1 MIAGSMTFNLPP
13 SLNASAPPERRGL
26 RRDHVR
32 MMVLSKETGKTNHD
46 GFFHLDNYLDKG
58 DVLVLNSS
66 RTIPATLKGRNTA
79 TGKELE
85 IRLAGKI
92 DSSRWHA
99 LLIGEEVK
107 EGEEIIFSREL
118 RAVVDKTNTS
128 SPLSIIRFSKSGT
141 ELMNEIYSVGEPVR
155 YEYIDTPW
163 NLEYYQ
169 TVFASHPGSVE
180 MPSAGRAFTWEL
192 LFNLKKK
199 GVKIAFIQLHTGLSY
214 YLDEKWDHHPS
225 KNNEEYHIPDE
236 SWSEIIQ
243 AKLTGKKVI
252 AVGTTVVRALE
263 TAMITNE
270 LGGWTNLFIHPGF
283 QLQVSD
289 GILTG
294 LHEPEASHLAMLSAF
309 ISQEKLCAA
318 YREAVAKKY
327 LWHEFGDMNLIL

>member
-13 SLNASAPPERRGL
+13 SLNATAPPERRGL

-32 MMVLSKETGKTNHD
+32 MMVMSKETGETNHD
-46 GFFHLDNYLDKG
+46 VFFHLDKYLDKG

-66 RTIPATLKGRNTA
+66 RTIPATLKGRIA
-79 TGKELE
+79 STGEELE
-85 IRLAGKI
+85 IRLAGKV
-92 DSSRWHA
+92 DNSCWQA
-99 LLIGEEVK
+99 LLIGKEVK
-107 EGEEIIFSREL
+107 GGEEIIFSKDL
-118 RAVVDKTNTS
+118 KAVVDKTNSS
-128 SPLSIIRFSKSGT
+128 SPLSVIRFSQSGID
-141 ELMNEIYSVGEPVR
+141 LMNAIYSLGEPVR

-163 NLEYYQ
+163 NLDYYQ

-192 LFNLKKK
+192 LFKLKKK

-214 YLDEKWDHHPS
+214 YLDDRWDHHPS
-225 KNNEEYHIPDE
+225 KNKEEYHIPRE

-252 AVGTTVVRALE
+252 AAGTTVVRALE

-270 LGGWTNLFIHPGF
+270 LSGWTNLFIHPGF
-283 QLQVSD
+283 QLQIAD

-309 ISQEKLCAA
+309 ISQERLCAA
-318 YREAVAKKY
+318 YREAVAEKY